1 MESTTIS
8 PEQSASASAGIV
20 CATTAMAAA
29 GCALGAATL
38 VAMTFWH
45 HPIGQQLTG
54 LQTLSFLILPLFASF
69 IPVVVMFFASL
80 SQSPSSGHHSH

>member
-1 MESTTIS
+1 M
-8 PEQSASASAGIV
+8 AS
-20 CATTAMAAA
+20 A

-45 HPIGQQLTG
+45 HPIGQQFTG
-54 LQTLSFLILPLFASF
+54 IQTLSFLILPLFASF

-80 SQSPSSGHHSH
+80 SQRPSSGHRSH